1 MRRIDVRYASARR
14 CRAGKTFASL
24 SDKLN
29 HMGQSKLKGRDC
41 GGFNLRV
48 CLATFSLRQ
57 TTVPAGQT
65 LDLRVG
71 VALTISL
78 IVKVK
83 DTT

>member
-1 MRRIDVRYASARR
+1 MSDMLQLVADSSQKVSLARLR
-14 CRAGKTFASL
+14 QAKAYRTK
-24 SDKLN
+24 
-29 HMGQSKLKGRDC
+29 KGRDC

-57 TTVPAGQT
+57 NTFVPADQA

>member
-1 MRRIDVRYASARR
+1 MPSLDVRYASACR
-14 CRAGKTFASL
+14 CRKGITFAGL
-24 SDKLN
+24 GDKLK
-29 HMGQSKLKGRDC
+29 HIGQKKGRDC

-57 TTVPAGQT
+57 NTFVPADQA

>member
-1 MRRIDVRYASARR
+1 MSDMLQLVADSSQRSHSHDY
-14 CRAGKTFASL
+14 
-24 SDKLN
+24 DKLK
-29 HMGQSKLKGRDC
+29 HIGQKKGRDC

-57 TTVPAGQT
+57 NTFVPADQS
-65 LDLRVG
+65 LALRVG
-71 VALTISL
+71 VAVTISL

>member
-1 MRRIDVRYASARR
+1 MLQLVADSRKRSPSHDH
-14 CRAGKTFASL
+14 
-24 SDKLN
+24 DKLK
-29 HMGQSKLKGRDC
+29 HIGQKGREC

-48 CLATFSLRQ
+48 CLPTFSLRQ
-57 TTVPAGQT
+57 NTFLPAYQA